1 MIKRYL
7 FFSQLS
13 CTKCPGVREFLKTA
27 NFPGDEIDTT
37 DDAGFEEARK
47 FKVMA
52 TPTII
57 LYDENEKELSR
68 AVGLEELKEAIAKNQ
83 K

>member
-1 MIKRYL
+1 MIKNYL

-13 CTKCPGVREFLKTA
+13 CTKCPGVREYFKTA
-27 NFPGDEIDTT
+27 GINGKEIDTT
-37 DDAGFEEARK
+37 NDEGFEEARK
-47 FKVMA
+47 YKVMA

-57 LYDENEKELSR
+57 LYGESDNEIAR
-68 AVGLEELKEAIAKNQ
+68 AVGLEELKEAIKKN